1 MGNIVGERFENYVL
15 AQIAARQ
22 KLYGSGIIA
31 NESRTPSQ
39 IQLINNK
46 NAWLKMASSLSVI
59 GDNSPSTLSE
69 AGTYVDNHI
78 SSGEK
83 RLRDIGIENTADFTG
98 TGLAKKTVLFNTLS
112 ELDGDEY
119 NFRSGV
125 SNSTSLWNNNNTY
138 GLGGTNQGIVP
149 APGLISFSLESKNRG
164 SIREGT
170 IELKCYNKFQ
180 FELIELVYLRLGFT
194 LMIEWGWD
202 KYTTNSQDIKDVGNT
217 IIEDS
222 WFKNNTNITQLEMIR
237 TIEGY
242 RKKYFGNYDG
252 FYGRVVNFN
261 WSFDPDGTY
270 NISIDVISV
279 GDVIES
285 LSVASKATTLSL
297 KQISNQVSASYFPEG
312 LGDSPIVT
320 NAGSTALSQDMFQ
333 DICGKA
339 WDEKLSDYLNPTL
352 FFTPAVS
359 TEGEQSAGSTDKYG
373 YYMTFGA
380 LIKKIQT
387 YAVPKLLTDFGEA
400 SDVIEFDS
408 NPDSNLCTTYPN
420 QISLDPRICIIKPP
434 ISVSTEVS
442 QDKTYINFSPGW
454 DYLKEFAVAETEGNV
469 SVIYGKIMN
478 IYINYDFISR
488 QLNKATDA
496 GEKKTTLSIFQFLQ
510 NICDGINTALGDI
523 NNLEVIL
530 KDDKVITILE
540 QNPIPGAENVSF
552 LKDKLL
558 SVPSFEMFGINPT
571 GQASFVTD
579 FKFDTKITPELANL
593 ISIGATA
600 ANKPTKDYDATAF
613 SKWNEG
619 LYDRYN
625 KEYVDPALEVALQAA
640 IALADQAN
648 ELGITSFGDL
658 SSEEVTKLYNSW
670 VAGEEDRGDDEVV
683 EDFFVGIG
691 DVALTLGEGTGHVV
705 DWARE
710 GLSDG
715 YNTFANWA
723 WRDEDEQVDTSGD
736 NVENITNPD
745 LSERLDSSYSQN
757 QIFKA
762 AGVELQ
768 GYRIAT
774 INDVYPQEGRDLNG
788 GLNWEEYVN
797 KVDAYVRA
805 EKLKAIAGKYTPEEL
820 AVKFGKN
827 YIFYL
832 TRVLG
837 GDFAAGSDDGN
848 TGFTP
853 AKNASYFLFNDKVIK
868 EGKAAFETYVNTSNQ
883 ILFFKKGIPSGQIG
897 FIPIDLGFSFVGMSG
912 IKIYNQINVR
922 QGFLPKQYPKT
933 YKFLISTVDHEI
945 SDNKW
950 ETSLST
956 ITIPRTFAVG
966 KYNFDDLAS
975 AADTYVRGNS
985 NPQGGRPENFTNTTN
1000 ADTVRAYIKTDSQI
1014 EEKRS
1019 GDNGFGGRTKGVSP
1033 EGKEVG
1039 ELSSGGDITAKMAEQ
1054 TIAVMKAIRIA
1065 APSIRIKLTG
1075 GNDLYHHN
1083 KPKSY
1088 TSLHESGGGLDFT
1101 ISPATD
1107 SNQAAVRKVLN
1118 SFIVGPKNWWYIDE
1132 YRSLTSAASGN
1143 HYHMS
1148 QRQERK
1154 KLNEGGYK
1162 SVEEKEAKEQ
1172 LAAGTITKK
1181 P

>member
-22 KLYGSGIIA
+22 KLYGSGIKD
-31 NESRTPSQ
+31 NESRSPSQ

-46 NAWLKMASSLSVI
+46 NSWLKMASSLSVI
-59 GDNSPSTLSE
+59 GDNSPALLNE
-69 AGTYVDNHI
+69 AGTYVDDHI

-98 TGLAKKTVLFNTLS
+98 MGLAQKTVLFNTLS

-138 GLGGTNQGIVP
+138 GLGGTDQGIVP

-194 LMIEWGWD
+194 LMVEWGWD

-222 WFKNNTNITQLEMIR
+222 WFKNNTNITQLQMIK

-252 FYGRVVNFN
+252 FYGRVTNFN

-270 NISIDVISV
+270 SITIDLISV

-285 LSVASKATTLSL
+285 LSIATKATTLSL
-297 KQISNQVSASYFPEG
+297 KNIQSQVSASYFPEG

-333 DICGKA
+333 DICGKS
-339 WDEKLSDYLNPTL
+339 WDEKLSDYLNPLL
-352 FFTPAVS
+352 FFTPAVFS
-359 TEGEQSAGSTDKYG
+359 DVESESSDKYG

-380 LIKKIQT
+380 LIKKLQL
-387 YAVPKLLTDFGEA
+387 YVVPKLLTDFGEA
-400 SDVIEFDS
+400 SDVIEFDA
-408 NPDSNLCTTYPN
+408 NPDTNLCTTYPN

-434 ISVSTEVS
+434 ISVTTEVS
-442 QDKTYINFSPGW
+442 NDKTYVRFSPGW
-454 DYLKEFAVAETEGNV
+454 DYLKEFAVSETQGDV

-478 IYINYDFISR
+478 IYINYDFIST
-488 QLNKATDA
+488 QINKATTA

-530 KDDKVITILE
+530 KDEKVITILE

-552 LKDKLL
+552 LKDQMRP
-558 SVPSFEMFGINPT
+558 VPSFEMFGINPN

-579 FKFDTKITPELANL
+579 FKFDTKITPELASL

-648 ELGITSFGDL
+648 ELGITQFGDL
-658 SSEEVTKLYNSW
+658 TSEEVTKLYNSW
-670 VAGEEDRGDDEVV
+670 VAGEEDRGDDEVF
-683 EDFFVGIG
+683 EDLVVGVG
-691 DVALTLGEGTGHVV
+691 DFALTGIENTGHVV
-705 DWARE
+705 DWAVE
-710 GLSDG
+710 GAVDI
-715 YNTFANWA
+715 YNSVGNWL
-723 WRDEDEQVDTSGD
+723 WRDDDEQVDTSGD
-736 NVENITNPD
+736 NTPNITNPD
-745 LSERLDSSYSQN
+745 LSERLNGSYSQN
-757 QIFKA
+757 QTFKA

-774 INDVYPQEGRDLNG
+774 INDVYPQEGRDNNG

-797 KVDAYVRA
+797 QVDAYKRA
-805 EKLKAIAGKYTPEEL
+805 EKLKAISGKYTAEEL
-820 AVKFGKN
+820 AAKFGNN
-827 YIFYL
+827 YVFYL
-832 TRVLG
+832 TRVFG
-837 GDFAAGSDDGN
+837 GDFAAGSDDGS
-848 TGFTP
+848 TGYT
-853 AKNASYFLFNDKVIK
+853 AETNASYFLFNDKIIK
-868 EGKAAFETYVNTSNQ
+868 EGKAAFETYVKTANQ
-883 ILFFKKGIPSGQIG
+883 ILFLKLGIPSGQIG
-897 FIPIDLGFSFVGMSG
+897 FIPIDLGFTFVGMSG

-922 QGFLPKQYPKT
+922 QGFLPAQYPKT

-945 SDNKW
+945 ADNKW

-956 ITIPRTFAVG
+956 ITIPKTFAVG

-975 AADTYVRGNS
+975 AADTYVRGAS
-985 NPQGGRPENFTNTTN
+985 NPQGGRPENFTSTTN

-1019 GDNGFGGRTKGVSP
+1019 GGNGLGGRTKGVSP
-1033 EGKEVG
+1033 EGKEFG
-1039 ELSSGGDITAKMAEQ
+1039 ELSSGGDITAVMAEQ
-1054 TIAVMKAIRIA
+1054 TITVFKALRTA
-1065 APSIRIKLTG
+1065 APSIRIKITG

-1088 TSLHESGGGLDFT
+1088 TSLHESGGGVDFT

-1172 LAAGTITKK
+1172 LASGTITKK